1 LKLKNELTEIK
12 VSLEQKIN
20 ELSLLEKS
28 KKETEGNNSMLIN
41 KIIDFETKIKT
52 KDAEIVDLNSEI
64 SNLSN
69 LNESLKIEKESIS
82 KLCKNHEGII
92 VVEKNKF
99 DELDSKLKIL
109 LEKSMADQNEN
120 LKLKGQIKD
129 ISLEL
134 EKKSKEIVALTEAK
148 LEVERKVAFLE
159 NDLEKYKNILKEDTK
174 TFELSQKMEEI
185 SNLGLQIE
193 KLKGQYS
200 LRSVMMDTLQQK
212 FDKNTLE
219 LSELNSKYE
228 TLEKQLKDDQNVI
241 LGLKD
246 SLVKAEM
253 VKKEIEKMLDLE
265 KLEKEK
271 NMGMVSDL
279 NQKLVSEKDLNSK
292 LEEEKKSLEE
302 KEKIANSKYE
312 GDIVVYKK
320 MVDDLKQ
327 KLGVAK
333 ESLESINTKYENEK
347 KSWISFLTNSYKI
360 FYFILFKIQ
369 FLRALQQYT
378 LYYNFWKILRN
389 VRKCIVT
396 IHNLILLYTFRFY
409 PQRN

>member
-1 LKLKNELTEIK
+1 
-12 VSLEQKIN
+12 
-20 ELSLLEKS
+20 
-28 KKETEGNNSMLIN
+28 M
-41 KIIDFETKIKT
+41 
-52 KDAEIVDLNSEI
+52 
-64 SNLSN
+64 
-69 LNESLKIEKESIS
+69 
-82 KLCKNHEGII
+82 
-92 VVEKNKF
+92 
-99 DELDSKLKIL
+99 
-109 LEKSMADQNEN
+109 
-120 LKLKGQIKD
+120 
-129 ISLEL
+129 
-134 EKKSKEIVALTEAK
+134 
-148 LEVERKVAFLE
+148 
-159 NDLEKYKNILKEDTK
+159 
-174 TFELSQKMEEI
+174 
-185 SNLGLQIE
+185 
-193 KLKGQYS
+193 
-200 LRSVMMDTLQQK
+200 
-212 FDKNTLE
+212 
-219 LSELNSKYE
+219 
-228 TLEKQLKDDQNVI
+228 
-241 LGLKD
+241 
-246 SLVKAEM
+246 
-253 VKKEIEKMLDLE
+253 
-265 KLEKEK
+265 
-271 NMGMVSDL
+271 

>member
-1 LKLKNELTEIK
+1 MICFQKKKEIEELAKEKLVLESKEKKVCADLLKTNQEIEDLQRKNQNLATNEAKLNWDLVSVGKEMDEIKKEKILLQSSELKLKNELTEIK

-134 EKKSKEIVALTEAK
+134 EKKSKEIVVLTDAK

-228 TLEKQLKDDQNVI
+228 TLEKQSKDDQNVI

-271 NMGMVSDL
+271 NMGM
-279 NQKLVSEKDLNSK
+279 LV
-292 LEEEKKSLEE
+292 
-302 KEKIANSKYE
+302 I
-312 GDIVVYKK
+312 
-320 MVDDLKQ
+320 
-327 KLGVAK
+327 
-333 ESLESINTKYENEK
+333 
-347 KSWISFLTNSYKI
+347 
-360 FYFILFKIQ
+360 
-369 FLRALQQYT
+369 
-378 LYYNFWKILRN
+378 
-389 VRKCIVT
+389 
-396 IHNLILLYTFRFY
+396 
-409 PQRN
+409 